1 MKPLLAVNYIESKL
15 VFPLGAQPKIDGVRG
30 LTTEGG
36 LTGRSLKKHKNK
48 YTTAFY
54 SKPEYA
60 FFDGELAAELE
71 TSPDLCRITSQVL
84 RTIQGE
90 PFTLWH
96 LFDCL
101 HRNVVQGPYIQRYQ
115 YLEQLVKHEQTH
127 GRMQHARVVPMHVC
141 NNLKTLL
148 YWDTTWLEMGYEG
161 TIIRGLQAL
170 HKEGRSTPTQGQLLR
185 IKRFID
191 AEAIVVS
198 LEEGTRNDNEAQ
210 TNELGRTF
218 RTSHQENKVANGVV
232 GNMQCRM
239 LADVEYDGETIL
251 RKDQIVTVSPGAMDH
266 DKRRHYW
273 DNPGEIVGH
282 VIKFK
287 FFPKGIKDKPRF
299 PTYQCHRD
307 DADLSE

>member
-1 MKPLLAVNYIESKL
+1 MKPLLAKNWVEAKQ
-15 VFPLGAQPKIDGVRG
+15 VFPCGAQPKIDGVRG

-54 SKPEYA
+54 STQEYA
-60 FFDGELAAELE
+60 FLDGELAAGPE
-71 TSPDLCRITSQVL
+71 TSQDLCNVTSTAL

-101 HRNVVQGPYIQRYQ
+101 HKHVIQGPYIERYN
-115 YLEQLVKHEQTH
+115 YLAQKIAHEQAH
-127 GRMQHARVVPMHVC
+127 GRMMHARLVPMQIC
-141 NNLKTLL
+141 KSMEELL
-148 YWDTTWLEMGYEG
+148 YWDTLWLEMGYEG
-161 TIIRGLQAL
+161 TCIRNLNAL
-170 HKEGRSTPTQGQLLR
+170 HKEGRSGILTGELLR

-191 AEAIVVS
+191 AEAVVLE

-210 TNELGRTF
+210 INELGRTF
-218 RTSHQENKVANGVV
+218 RTSHQENKVPNGVV
-232 GNMQCRM
+232 GNMQCKM
-239 LADVEYDGETIL
+239 LADVEYNGEIIL

-266 DKRRHYW
+266 EKRRHYW
-273 DNPGEIVGH
+273 LNPGELVGH

-299 PTYQCHRD
+299 PTFQSFRSEE
-307 DADLSE
+307 DL